1 MLFAH
6 DVIPFE
12 RQIMA
17 VIEFLFDH
25 FVMLSYAFIVVIG
38 FIVWY
43 KVRK

>member
-6 DVIPFE
+6 DVFPFE
-12 RQIMA
+12 RQILSI
-17 VIEFLFDH
+17 IEFIFNH
-25 FVMLSYAFIVVIG
+25 FVMISFGFIVVIV